1 MRQEICWLFGPEGGA
16 SSLNP
21 RGYKD
26 FVADLTE
33 EERSKCHT
41 VLEAF
46 RRRLFSDDPA
56 ERSKAASR
64 WSAWEVTL
72 SIPQNACA

>member
-1 MRQEICWLFGPEGGA
+1 MFGPEGGA

-26 FVADLTE
+26 FVSDLSE
-33 EERSKCHT
+33 EEKSKCHT

-46 RRRLFSDDPA
+46 RRRLFSDDA
-56 ERSKAASR
+56 AVRSKAASR
-64 WSAWEVTL
+64 WSSWEV
-72 SIPQNACA
+72 SARPP